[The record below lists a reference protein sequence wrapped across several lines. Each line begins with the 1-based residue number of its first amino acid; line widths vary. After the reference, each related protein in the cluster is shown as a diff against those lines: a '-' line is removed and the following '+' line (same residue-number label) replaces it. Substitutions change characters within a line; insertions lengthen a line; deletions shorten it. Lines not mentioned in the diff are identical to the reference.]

1 MHRIVAVLIMSV
13 VAGCA
18 DPKAATETNFR
29 VALQHYLNTAYPKCY
44 YTENFPV
51 TRNLHVG
58 DTQAIL
64 ESLVKVGLLSVKEVS
79 RQELAGEYFTGGKT
93 RTIVQMAYDL
103 TEEGR
108 KFYTPNAEKNPF
120 GGSRGGFCFG
130 RATVKAVTQFTEP
143 ADLLGQK
150 VSRVQYTYV
159 VSDLPPWARMPEV
172 QSSLTALKEDATS
185 DATPVKALAALILTN
200 TGWVHEKLFAP

>member
-1 MHRIVAVLIMSV
+1 MRRVIAIAVMSI

-29 VALQHYLNTAYPKCY
+29 VALQHYLNTAYPRCY

-51 TRNLHVG
+51 TRNMHVG
-58 DTQAIL
+58 DRHAIL
-64 ESLVKVGLLSVKEVS
+64 DSLTKVGLLSAKEVS
-79 RQELAGEYFTGGKT
+79 RKELAGEYFTGGKT
-93 RTIVQMAYDL
+93 RTLVQMTYDL
-103 TEEGR
+103 TDEGR

-120 GGSRGGFCFG
+120 GGSKGGFCFG
-130 RATVKAVTQFTEP
+130 KATVKAVTQFTEP

-159 VSDLPPWARMPEV
+159 VSDLPPWAKIPEV
-172 QSSLTALKEDATS
+172 QSSLTALKGDAES
-185 DATPVKALAALILTN
+185 DTTPVKAVAALILTN
-200 TGWVHEKLFAP
+200 KGWVHEKLFAP